1 VSQPQHPIPAG
12 KADKSKPGGPQSHW
26 YHPAIAVTPPQPE
39 SDPEETGLGRARER
53 MRRRQEDRRLP
64 KVDWTWAVIGVAL
77 VAIIAVVAIIT
88 LSTTT
93 TAATPSGTLAVYAG
107 DNLEPPTPLPGAPG
121 AVEVVGVE
129 ALPTV
134 VIRPWDGQSR
144 VTVLV
149 MGIDK
154 RPGEEGTG
162 FRADSL
168 ILVSMDPVT
177 QRVGMLSI
185 PRDLRVPIPG
195 REGLQPINAA
205 YVFGELERP
214 GFGPRLT
221 ADTVQY
227 NLGMQIDHYVV
238 LSFEAVINLI
248 DAIGGITVDVP
259 VTIDDD
265 QFPDLYTFGYDP
277 LHISAGR
284 HDMDGELALKYARTR
299 HQDSDFDRTR
309 RQQQVVMAI
318 RDRVLRPEMLPE
330 LVAKAP
336 IIWDEVSKGVITD
349 IPFDQLLSLAWFA
362 KDIPG
367 ENISRGAVDGGYIL
381 PTLENGV
388 TVLTINRNNII
399 ELLTQVFGEDY
410 GE

>member
-1 VSQPQHPIPAG
+1 
-12 KADKSKPGGPQSHW
+12 
-26 YHPAIAVTPPQPE
+26 
-39 SDPEETGLGRARER
+39 
-53 MRRRQEDRRLP
+53 
-64 KVDWTWAVIGVAL
+64 
-77 VAIIAVVAIIT
+77 
-88 LSTTT
+88 
-93 TAATPSGTLAVYAG
+93 
-107 DNLEPPTPLPGAPG
+107 
-121 AVEVVGVE
+121 
-129 ALPTV
+129 
-134 VIRPWDGQSR
+134 
-144 VTVLV
+144 

-154 RPGEEGTG
+154 RPGEQGTG

-168 ILVSMDPVT
+168 ILVSMDPTT

-214 GFGPRLT
+214 GYGPHLT
-221 ADTVQY
+221 AETVQY
-227 NLGMQIDHYVV
+227 NLGIPIDHFVV

-259 VTIDDD
+259 VAIDDE

-277 LHISAGR
+277 LHINAGL
-284 HDMDGELALKYARTR
+284 HDMDGQLALKYARTR

-309 RQQQVVMAI
+309 RQQQVIMAI

-336 IIWDEVSKGVITD
+336 IIWDQVSKGIITD
-349 IPFDQLLSLAWFA
+349 IPFDQLLSLAWYA

-367 ENISRGAVDGGYIL
+367 ENFTKGSLDGGFLL
-381 PTLENGV
+381 PTMDGGV
-388 TVLTINRNNII
+388 TVLTINRNNIV
-399 ELLTQVFGEDY
+399 ELLTQVFGQDY
-410 GE
+410 NQ

>member
-1 VSQPQHPIPAG
+1 MSQSQRPVPAG
-12 KADKSKPGGPQSHW
+12 KADKSKPGGPQTHW
-26 YHPAIAVTPPQPE
+26 YHPAIAMPPPPE
-39 SDPEETGLGRARER
+39 PEPEDTGVGKARER
-53 MRRRQEDRRLP
+53 IRRRQEDRRLP
-64 KVDWTWAVIGVAL
+64 QVDWTWGVIGIAL
-77 VAIIAVVAIIT
+77 AAIIGVVAIIT
-88 LSTTT
+88 LTTT
-93 TAATPSGTLAVYAG
+93 STAAPPNGTLAVYDG
-107 DNLEPPTPLPGAPG
+107 QTNTLPTPLPGATD
-121 AVEVVGVE
+121 AVQAVGVE

-154 RPGEEGTG
+154 RPGEQGTG

-168 ILVSMDPVT
+168 ILISLDPRT

-195 REGLQPINAA
+195 RDGLQPINAA

-227 NLGMQIDHYVV
+227 NLGIEIDHFVV

-259 VTIDDD
+259 FDIDDE

-284 HDMDGELALKYARTR
+284 HEMDGLLALKYARTR

-318 RDRVLRPEMLPE
+318 RDKVLRPEMLPE

-336 IIWDEVSKGVITD
+336 LIWDEVSKGIITD
-349 IPFDQLLSLAWFA
+349 IPFDQLLSLAWYA

-367 ENISRGAVDGGYIL
+367 ENIGKGALDGGYIL
-381 PTLENGV
+381 PTLEDGV
-388 TVLTINRNNII
+388 TVLTINRTNIV
-399 ELLTQVFGEDY
+399 ELLTTVFGPDY
-410 GE
+410 NQ